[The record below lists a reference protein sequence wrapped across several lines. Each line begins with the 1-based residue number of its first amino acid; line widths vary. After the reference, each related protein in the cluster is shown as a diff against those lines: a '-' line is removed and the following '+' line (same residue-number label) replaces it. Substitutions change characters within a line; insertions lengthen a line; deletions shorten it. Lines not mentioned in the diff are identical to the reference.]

1 MPEPLLREVMVTK
14 KEELLAAGLPKLSH
28 KKGGSI
34 LVRKTTGEPG

>member
-14 KEELLAAGLPKLSH
+14 KEELLAGLPKLSH

-34 LVRKTTGEPG
+34 PVRKTAGEPG